1 MADEFKIVA
10 SLNIPESASRIN
22 KDIPKLEGQAK
33 HLKIVADLN
42 PTLSIKNIQATL
54 NKMNNNANIKIG
66 VDTSGLNSVQGATQ
80 NITNNLK
87 TVQTQAQ
94 QTASAVRE
102 VTTSMSAND
111 ISNKM
116 VSEFQKSFNIVGENA
131 KNTQQTFKAL
141 FAELNNAWY
150 SENEEKYLKVLE
162 QIYDIAQKTTKVV
175 KQSKSEINASIDQ
188 IRSELTDGSKAFIS
202 PQVRKELEYL
212 LGTSKQIQSV
222 LSTVY
227 GVGKWSFNKGR
238 ATDILANGDK
248 GVLGQ
253 ADEIVEA
260 YNKIQSIKSSSEY
273 TILDSFD
280 RDRESIDSCMRSVL
294 NLSNAYRDLNGVEH
308 TYIQGLGWFEEVASE
323 NEKVTASLNTVQ
335 KEAKETAIAL
345 GEIGHNFISNNKVQ
359 ATFSSIKQAEEY
371 FKSLNLGDVSLSL
384 NKGSLQGL
392 TDFTVK
398 IKSAT
403 GEVERFRYAVNNVG
417 DDQNPILEYNLTN
430 INASNEAVQRLI
442 NSYQKAQDKVKA
454 LRTNLTAE
462 LKSIRNAWE
471 DVNGGKSVKSD
482 ENIERLKQQYIKV
495 TQAIRELRNAD
506 DTTLASM
513 KANADAQIDKL
524 NQMVTQYHNAEKV
537 ATQLRAKGFET
548 VKIDTGNNIDK
559 FINSINNSKVPIQA
573 MQTEINKLTSDFAQL
588 DTIQDQAGKSA
599 ALTNILNTLDNAKT
613 KFQSLKVMYQ
623 SIGNYDKQLDKLAQD
638 WQKQGIYVG
647 NVKTTIESL
656 KASLANVTTAN
667 GLTNWVNDF
676 KTQIGAINEMPIKVM
691 ECKQKIAETSKE
703 WYKQGIL
710 VKDVAQEMSA
720 FKQSLSLVSS
730 SGEMEQWNKNWD
742 SFIQRVVQ
750 AKGNLDKQVESY
762 NNIYSIQAKI
772 AKLNPTKDTAEIT
785 RLNEKLKLEQDSLS
799 KLQQQ
804 SNVYAT
810 LISQEQQEKYIT
822 EQTAQARDKLLSATN
837 TGAKQYQT
845 TITNAI
851 TELQGIANSAVF
863 GKNASN
869 PQVTQTKQDINSLIT
884 AYQNLATKLQSNIT
898 PAGLETVRTK
908 LTQLNARF
916 NDATTTAKRFETE
929 LRSDNSAE
937 QLAQKVALLTQRIKA
952 YRQANSKSEKMF
964 GSKYDSMLSQLAN
977 PNIDLNAY
985 NALNKQFQRMRQ
997 EINAAN
1003 VAGKNLWQTF
1013 KEKLAKFTGWMSMTA
1028 AVSTFTRSIRDALD
1042 ELKEVDTI
1050 LTEIS
1055 KTSDRTEES
1064 LRKLGETSFATASKY
1079 GQKASDYL
1087 LGVQEM
1093 SRAGF
1098 DENSS
1103 EQMAELST
1111 LAQSAGDMTAELAN
1125 EYLIATNA
1133 GYQFGGS
1140 VEKLNSVLDSQ
1151 NYITNHNA
1159 LSMSELAEATKIVAS
1174 QAAQS
1179 GIGIDEM
1186 TAAVGTMIATTQQG
1200 GEVAA
1205 RALKGILMNLQAV
1218 KGTAE
1223 DIGDGGEDITDES
1236 LTKYEKACVDLGV
1249 ALKEVKNGVLQLR
1262 DPMVILEE
1270 LANAVS
1276 KEAEGSIKVAN
1287 LVSAIGGKYRGGQL
1301 LSLLRNWDTYSKMLS
1316 EFNSNEA
1323 VSSAFG
1329 EAMKS
1334 AESWEGKLNELSN
1347 TWTDFVNGLVTS
1359 DTVKSVIDFLTTIIK
1374 NIDKLRDSIGTLPTL
1389 LGSIATVGA
1398 VKNVG
1403 ELLNTP
1409 VYAQP
1414 QFICA

>member
-1 MADEFKIVA
+1 MDNLGILVQAILSLKDTKASKDQIASELPKLESQLQSDKNTRVKIVA
-10 SLNIPESASRIN
+10 GLDVAKSKNLIQSQLNTLAN
-22 KDIPKLEGQAK
+22 QAK
-33 HLKIVADLN
+33 A
-42 PTLSIKNIQATL
+42 PTIKVGI
-54 NKMNNNANIKIG
+54 
-66 VDTSGLNSVQGATQ
+66 DTSGLNSVQGITQ

-87 TVQTQAQ
+87 NVQTQAQ

-175 KQSKSEINASIDQ
+175 KQSKSEISALVDQ

-248 GVLGQ
+248 GILGR

-280 RDRESIDSCMRSVL
+280 RDRESIDNCMRSVL

-335 KEAKETAIAL
+335 KEARETAIAL

-417 DDQNPILEYNLTN
+417 DDKNPILEYSLTN
-430 INASNEAVQRLI
+430 INASNDAVQRLI

-462 LKSIRNAWE
+462 LKSIRSAWE

-513 KANADAQIDKL
+513 KSNADVQIDKL

-548 VKIDTGNNIDK
+548 VKVDTGNNIDK

-588 DTIQDQAGKSA
+588 DTIQDQAVKSA

-613 KFQSLKVMYQ
+613 KFQSLKELFKGF
-623 SIGNYDKQLDKLAQD
+623 GNAD
-638 WQKQGIYVG
+638 WLSVNSEQINKINDMATKIAIYKNNLTATRDEWKSQGIYVG
-647 NVKTTIESL
+647 E
-656 KASLANVTTAN
+656 
-667 GLTNWVNDF
+667 
-676 KTQIGAINEMPIKVM
+676 
-691 ECKQKIAETSKE
+691 
-703 WYKQGIL
+703 
-710 VKDVAQEMSA
+710 
-720 FKQSLSLVSS
+720 
-730 SGEMEQWNKNWD
+730 
-742 SFIQRVVQ
+742 
-750 AKGNLDKQVESY
+750 
-762 NNIYSIQAKI
+762 IQAKVTSLARSLPNIKKPEKFNEWVQEWNDINQKANQLKVNLDSQVATHNKIYEIQAQI
-772 AKLNPTKDTAEIT
+772 AKLNPTKDTAEIA
-785 RLNEKLKLEQDSLS
+785 RLNEKLSAEQKTLS
-799 KLQQQ
+799 NLQMQ
-804 SNVYAT
+804 SNVYSN
-810 LISQEQQEKYIT
+810 LVSLEQQEQYIT
-822 EQTAQARDKLLSATN
+822 KQTAQARDKLLSATN
-837 TGAKQYQT
+837 SGVKQYQT

-851 TELQGIANSAVF
+851 TELQGIANSTVF
-863 GKNASN
+863 RNNASN
-869 PQVTQTKQDINSLIT
+869 PQVTQTKQEINSLIT
-884 AYQNLATKLQSNIT
+884 AYQNLATKLQGNIT
-898 PAGLETVRTK
+898 PAGLETVRTE

-929 LRSDNSAE
+929 LRNDNGAD
-937 QLAQKVALLTQRIKA
+937 QLAQKVTLLTSRIKA

-964 GSKYDSMLSQLAN
+964 GSQYDSMLSQLAN
-977 PNIDLNAY
+977 PNIDLNTY
-985 NALNKQFQRMRQ
+985 NAINKQFQVMRQ

-1003 VAGKNLWQTF
+1003 VAGKNLWQTL
-1013 KEKLAKFTGWMSMTA
+1013 KEKAGKFVGWMSLTGIISSIWHEMKQMVTKVIELDSAMTNLKKVTDETDATYSRFLKNTSSLAKELKMDLSDLVNQTAEWAKKGYSIAESSA
-1028 AVSTFTRSIRDALD
+1028 ASKASGIYSVVGEVDNATAVQDLTTVIKSYNMAVEDSIDIVDRFNNISNKYSVTASDIGTMLSNSISSLSIAGNSLD
-1042 ELKEVDTI
+1042 EAIAMGTTI
-1050 LTEIS
+1050 TEITGDASEAGNTLKVLSMRLRGASTEIENAGESTDGMAESTS
-1055 KTSDRTEES
+1055 K
-1064 LRKLGETSFATASKY
+1064 LREKILALTNVAGN
-1079 GQKASDYL
+1079 G
-1087 LGVQEM
+1087 
-1093 SRAGF
+1093 GF
-1098 DENSS
+1098 DIMADADNFKSTYEIMQGIS
-1103 EQMAELST
+1103 EVWNDIS
-1111 LAQSAGDMTAELAN
+1111 DVN
-1125 EYLIATNA
+1125 
-1133 GYQFGGS
+1133 
-1140 VEKLNSVLDSQ
+1140 
-1151 NYITNHNA
+1151 
-1159 LSMSELAEATKIVAS
+1159 
-1174 QAAQS
+1174 QAKDCLYVQ
-1179 GIGIDEM
+1179 
-1186 TAAVGTMIATTQQG
+1186 
-1200 GEVAA
+1200 
-1205 RALKGILMNLQAV
+1205 K
-1218 KGTAE
+1218 
-1223 DIGDGGEDITDES
+1223 
-1236 LTKYEKACVDLGV
+1236 
-1249 ALKEVKNGVLQLR
+1249 
-1262 DPMVILEE
+1262 
-1270 LANAVS
+1270 
-1276 KEAEGSIKVAN
+1276 
-1287 LVSAIGGKYRGGQL
+1287 
-1301 LSLLRNWDTYSKMLS
+1301 
-1316 EFNSNEA
+1316 
-1323 VSSAFG
+1323 
-1329 EAMKS
+1329 
-1334 AESWEGKLNELSN
+1334 
-1347 TWTDFVNGLVTS
+1347 
-1359 DTVKSVIDFLTTIIK
+1359 
-1374 NIDKLRDSIGTLPTL
+1374 
-1389 LGSIATVGA
+1389 
-1398 VKNVG
+1398 
-1403 ELLNTP
+1403 
-1409 VYAQP
+1409 
-1414 QFICA
+1414 CA